1 MEWCKM
7 DSIQLFKALGD
18 KSRLRI
24 VNTLRIEG
32 PMYVELLSQRLELAQ
47 STVSFHLK
55 KLEECGIVKS
65 NKEQYYVVFSL
76 NTELL
81 ESKVIDLISNTN
93 SDLDEQKEREI
104 KYRNEVLKSYFK
116 NGRLTSIPVQKEKK
130 KIILEYIVRG
140 LDAEESYTIGALNCI
155 LYKYTMDI
163 EKLREEL
170 IQNSYLYSREGV
182 FFLTNTAREK
192 IKEFSIPSLL
202 SKYVFKSEEAVLYIK
217 EQVRVNIKS
226 INEVNN
232 VLNSELVFTDKG
244 RVLIHL
250 VLKNKVLGKLDYIYA
265 YTYFDKNDN
274 VIDFKSYEKIFGVD
288 IYEKINGY
296 DIVDNKKI
304 KCLNKD
310 NKIICTGEKLKVVG
324 ENGIGGI
331 PTYADIKFELLNSEF
346 EELVNKIKVKLFE
359 MDD

>member
-1 MEWCKM
+1 M
-7 DSIQLFKALGD
+7 DSVQLFKALGD

-81 ESKVIDLISNTN
+81 ESKVIDLISSTN

-104 KYRNEVLKSYFK
+104 KYRNEVLKTYFK
-116 NGRLTSIPVQKEKK
+116 NERLTSIPVQKEKK

-140 LDAEESYTIGALNCI
+140 LNAEESYTIGALNYI

-170 IQNSYLYSREGV
+170 IQNSYLYSREGI

-192 IKEFSIPSLL
+192 VRELLLKIIPSHIL
-202 SKYVFKSEEAVLYIK
+202 SDITERKNNLSQVIKIELMLVCITTTIIITGFIILHIPSGFFLGILCGILDILPYVGTIIVFIPIIIYNIVVKKYLIVIGMISLYILSQLIREILELK
-217 EQVRVNIKS
+217 FLSSKLEIHPLAIMLS
-226 INEVNN
+226 I
-232 VLNSELVFTDKG
+232 
-244 RVLIHL
+244 
-250 VLKNKVLGKLDYIYA
+250 YIGA
-265 YTYFDKNDN
+265 
-274 VIDFKSYEKIFGVD
+274 EIFGVIGILVGPIYCLVAKD
-288 IYEKINGY
+288 ILYG
-296 DIVDNKKI
+296 
-304 KCLNKD
+304 
-310 NKIICTGEKLKVVG
+310 
-324 ENGIGGI
+324 
-331 PTYADIKFELLNSEF
+331 
-346 EELVNKIKVKLFE
+346 
-359 MDD
+359 

>member
-1 MEWCKM
+1 M

-116 NGRLTSIPVQKEKK
+116 NGRLTSIPVQK
-130 KIILEYIVRG
+130 
-140 LDAEESYTIGALNCI
+140 
-155 LYKYTMDI
+155 
-163 EKLREEL
+163 
-170 IQNSYLYSREGV
+170 
-182 FFLTNTAREK
+182 
-192 IKEFSIPSLL
+192 
-202 SKYVFKSEEAVLYIK
+202 
-217 EQVRVNIKS
+217 
-226 INEVNN
+226 
-232 VLNSELVFTDKG
+232 
-244 RVLIHL
+244 
-250 VLKNKVLGKLDYIYA
+250 DYIRIYSTRFGCRRIIYYRSLKLHFIQIYYGYRKA
-265 YTYFDKNDN
+265 KRG
-274 VIDFKSYEKIFGVD
+274 IDS
-288 IYEKINGY
+288 
-296 DIVDNKKI
+296 
-304 KCLNKD
+304 
-310 NKIICTGEKLKVVG
+310 
-324 ENGIGGI
+324 
-331 PTYADIKFELLNSEF
+331 KFLS
-346 EELVNKIKVKLFE
+346 I
-359 MDD
+359 

>member
-1 MEWCKM
+1 M
-7 DSIQLFKALGD
+7 DSVQLFKALGD

-81 ESKVIDLISNTN
+81 ESKVIDLISSTN

-104 KYRNEVLKSYFK
+104 KYRNEVLKTYFK
-116 NGRLTSIPVQKEKK
+116 NERLTSIPVQKEKK

-140 LDAEESYTIGALNCI
+140 LNAEESYTIGALNYI

-170 IQNSYLYSREGV
+170 IQNSYLYSREGI

-192 IKEFSIPSLL
+192 VREFSIPSLL
-202 SKYVFKSEEAVLYIK
+202 SKYIFKSEEAVFYIK
-217 EQVRVNIKS
+217 EQVSVDIKNINDTS
-226 INEVNN
+226 NI
-232 VLNSELVFTDKG
+232 LNSELVFTDKG

-274 VIDFKSYEKIFGVD
+274 VIDFKSYEKIFGID
-288 IYEKINGY
+288 IYEKVNGY

-304 KCLNKD
+304 KCLKKD
-310 NKIICTGEKLKVVG
+310 NKTICTGEKLKVVG

-331 PTYADIKFELLNSEF
+331 PTYADIRFELLNSEF
-346 EELVNKIKVKLFE
+346 EDIVNRIKVKLFE